1 MKIQPT
7 EQKKISANKATDKG
21 LISKIYT
28 QLLQL
33 NIKTTNPI
41 KKMGETPKEIF
52 LQTRHID
59 GQHAQENMLNTP
71 TYQRNANQNHNE
83 VSPYIVIIKKPSNK
97 CWRGCGEKGTLL
109 HCWWECK
116 LIQPL

>member
-21 LISKIYT
+21 LISKQTTLAT
-28 QLLQL
+28 QYQ
-33 NIKTTNPI
+33 NNKPNQ
-41 KKMGETPKEIF
+41 KMGETPKEIF
-52 LQTRHID
+52 LQTRHTD

-71 TYQRNANQNHNE
+71 TYQRNANQNYNE

-97 CWRGCGEKGTLL
+97 CWRGCGEKGTFL
-109 HCWWECK
+109 HCWWEYK